1 MVTVMVADSSGNPV
15 GGLTPGGTATTG
27 TVAPFTESDEPG
39 TYTAPYAAPTV
50 EEDGSDSITV
60 TVGDITGETTVDLT
74 PEPPMMVSVIVV
86 TGEVNK
92 ADGTGTVPGVD
103 VAVTVNDHPPIST
116 TADEDGSY
124 SVTIVD
130 PGGDAGSTGDIVTVV
145 VSDEDGA
152 VVGTEET
159 VLTNEDLG
167 DGDSTI
173 VEIDVDTNIVST
185 TSALVVTGTVYHEG
199 GSLPVGSGM
208 NVSVMNNANGMEV
221 TGTTDADGMYSV
233 TFFNPNANVA
243 ATGDTLALSVMA
255 DGAEIGSAEHTLS
268 SDQIDAGQAIVDV
281 NTNMKA
287 STPTLVVTGIV
298 YLLDSEVPAGPG
310 LTVMVSN
317 PDSGMDAGGVTDAN
331 GMYNI
336 TLFSTAAPVAETGD
350 MLTVSVMADGED
362 VGSASHALTEAQIGA
377 QQAMVDVNTSI
388 PAESSVF
395 NITGI
400 VYLEDGMS
408 PAPAGLTVTVMNANQ
423 PGVEADTVTMEG
435 GTYSVTMVSAMMA
448 VAATHD
454 ELVLDVTV
462 MADDTVVGTTS
473 HTLTTGEVINRR
485 IGSIN
490 ILTTLTAD
498 PSNVMVVDGSVSN
511 PDGTPAREGVEVRIT
526 LGSNPTRMLQTNAVS
541 GYVSTYFD
549 TAMPVVS
556 VGDTLT
562 VAVLDRETGSAAN
575 ESMMIASY
583 HVIAQRATFDI
594 ALVADAIAPVPV
606 PVSSQKFVQKTEIVE
621 FDGSGS
627 TDNVGIDTYMWAFG
641 DGNTADTM
649 NASNQYANSG
659 KYLVTLTV
667 TDLAGNEASMS
678 IDVFVDTVRLG
689 GLALNTRHARDI
701 VDKILKLAIART
713 DLGMS
718 VGPDALL
725 EMMRTDPAMQNAV
738 LDAVSAFLP
747 PGIIPKQLLDAEIP
761 VIFNDYE
768 NIDLENFGNALT
780 ARPGSGPGILE
791 TPYGDFNR
799 VITGNKL
806 SLYLAAPR
814 GDVGSV
820 TFRFDGPGF
829 DPLSQVGT
837 QDSREVLA
845 GMTMPHT
852 FQLEEEQ
859 AILLLPSWPRLN
871 EGAGAFSSVTL
882 RYAAADLPPEFA
894 NLISRARQVPV
905 DPASYV
911 SAPLSPM
918 NINGEIVWSGEVG
931 IEPGKI
937 YYYFYQVELNTPV
950 SILGPDGGPSM
961 LTSYAVVDPRNHQL
975 EDRGILD
982 AFFSMGVQDA
992 IAPFLNPVID
1002 AVTTGRDVSSV
1013 NFEELLTGENLGG
1026 LLGALTGASYPIF
1039 MDIMTSMY
1047 PQTVSVFTT
1056 PMSTESQSVWYTNID
1071 LSNVADGMH
1080 TVDANAFDS
1089 NGVQI
1094 DNRPV
1099 YGKTFVLDR
1108 SAPGLDTS
1116 VDNGQNSAM
1125 YMRDDGS
1132 ANRHRV
1138 DNTRPEPDGVASTKR
1153 RQRR

>member
-1 MVTVMVADSSGNPV
+1 MNSLRGRTVWFLCFVTLAAGLMTAASEVVHAQSTESFNLSGTVSDSDGTALEGLSVDASGFPSKFVTRADGSYSLVFFSFTRGIITVGDTITITVTERDEIVSVVNYVVTAADIAAVPPGATVNIQLSKLQTEITTTMLPADGQSTATINVLIQVDGQNVVGDTVTITTVQGTVGDVTDNGDGTYTATYTAPELVLAEDTMDTITIHSMNTGETTTTDVTLTPVPTLVSVVADPNLYTADSGDSGMITVSVSRGGNPVADADVSVSRSRADGGTDTGAVGDVTNNGDGTYTATYTPSAMVGRVNLTATDSVSGASGMTAVNVNAGPPANVVVTVAPTTVSSDGSGMVTVMVTDSSGNPV
-15 GGLTPGGTATTG
+15 GGLTPEGTATTG

-50 EEDGSDSITV
+50 EEDGTDSITV

-74 PEPPMMVSVIVV
+74 PEPPMMVSVLVI

-116 TADEDGSY
+116 TTDEDGSY

-130 PGGDAGSTGDIVTVV
+130 PSGDAGSTGDIVTVV
-145 VSDEDGA
+145 VSDEDGE

-268 SDQIDAGQAIVDV
+268 SDQIDAGQAMVDV

-362 VGSASHALTEAQIGA
+362 VGSASHTLTEAQIGA

-395 NITGI
+395 NIAGI

-408 PAPAGLTVTVMNANQ
+408 PAPAGLSVTVMNANQ

-485 IGSIN
+485 ISEHQYSDH
-490 ILTTLTAD
+490 AH
-498 PSNVMVVDGSVSN
+498 S
-511 PDGTPAREGVEVRIT
+511 R
-526 LGSNPTRMLQTNAVS
+526 
-541 GYVSTYFD
+541 
-549 TAMPVVS
+549 PVK
-556 VGDTLT
+556 
-562 VAVLDRETGSAAN
+562 RN
-575 ESMMIASY
+575 
-583 HVIAQRATFDI
+583 
-594 ALVADAIAPVPV
+594 
-606 PVSSQKFVQKTEIVE
+606 
-621 FDGSGS
+621 GSG
-627 TDNVGIDTYMWAFG
+627 
-641 DGNTADTM
+641 
-649 NASNQYANSG
+649 
-659 KYLVTLTV
+659 
-667 TDLAGNEASMS
+667 
-678 IDVFVDTVRLG
+678 
-689 GLALNTRHARDI
+689 
-701 VDKILKLAIART
+701 
-713 DLGMS
+713 
-718 VGPDALL
+718 
-725 EMMRTDPAMQNAV
+725 
-738 LDAVSAFLP
+738 
-747 PGIIPKQLLDAEIP
+747 
-761 VIFNDYE
+761 
-768 NIDLENFGNALT
+768 
-780 ARPGSGPGILE
+780 
-791 TPYGDFNR
+791 
-799 VITGNKL
+799 
-806 SLYLAAPR
+806 
-814 GDVGSV
+814 
-820 TFRFDGPGF
+820 
-829 DPLSQVGT
+829 
-837 QDSREVLA
+837 
-845 GMTMPHT
+845 
-852 FQLEEEQ
+852 
-859 AILLLPSWPRLN
+859 
-871 EGAGAFSSVTL
+871 
-882 RYAAADLPPEFA
+882 
-894 NLISRARQVPV
+894 
-905 DPASYV
+905 
-911 SAPLSPM
+911 
-918 NINGEIVWSGEVG
+918 
-931 IEPGKI
+931 
-937 YYYFYQVELNTPV
+937 
-950 SILGPDGGPSM
+950 
-961 LTSYAVVDPRNHQL
+961 
-975 EDRGILD
+975 
-982 AFFSMGVQDA
+982 
-992 IAPFLNPVID
+992 
-1002 AVTTGRDVSSV
+1002 
-1013 NFEELLTGENLGG
+1013 
-1026 LLGALTGASYPIF
+1026 
-1039 MDIMTSMY
+1039 
-1047 PQTVSVFTT
+1047 
-1056 PMSTESQSVWYTNID
+1056 
-1071 LSNVADGMH
+1071 
-1080 TVDANAFDS
+1080 
-1089 NGVQI
+1089 
-1094 DNRPV
+1094 
-1099 YGKTFVLDR
+1099 
-1108 SAPGLDTS
+1108 
-1116 VDNGQNSAM
+1116 
-1125 YMRDDGS
+1125 
-1132 ANRHRV
+1132 
-1138 DNTRPEPDGVASTKR
+1138 
-1153 RQRR
+1153 RQREQS